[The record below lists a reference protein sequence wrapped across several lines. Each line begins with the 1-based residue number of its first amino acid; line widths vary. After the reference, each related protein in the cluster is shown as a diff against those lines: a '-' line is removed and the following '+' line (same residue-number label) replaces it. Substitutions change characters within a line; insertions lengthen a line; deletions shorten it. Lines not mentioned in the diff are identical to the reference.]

1 MTSRTPRA
9 LWVRGGWGV
18 GGGGKAPGRPAV
30 VGKGCDGSVG
40 GEQITSTKRNNK
52 PKKWCFGPISRVWR
66 KASEGSRQKK
76 KITKEGIPQTWKSG
90 SLKDAAAF
98 SHGPGSQRGHG
109 SRLLSVS
116 PVWMEVRSTG
126 LACPPP
132 CHLPA
137 LLTGDANRGRGDM
150 VSAGWGILGK
160 RSGWWSC

>member
-109 SRLLSVS
+109 SLLSVS
-116 PVWMEVRSTG
+116 PVWMEG
-126 LACPPP
+126 QD
-132 CHLPA
+132 LPA
-137 LLTGDANRGRGDM
+137 LPPATCLP
-150 VSAGWGILGK
+150 
-160 RSGWWSC
+160 C